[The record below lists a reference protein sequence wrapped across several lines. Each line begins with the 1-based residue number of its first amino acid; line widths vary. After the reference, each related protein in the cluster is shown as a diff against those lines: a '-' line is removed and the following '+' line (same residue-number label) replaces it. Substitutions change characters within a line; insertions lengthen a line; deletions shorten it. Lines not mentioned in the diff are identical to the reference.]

1 MKIKPAI
8 WKFLT
13 LFVFALLI
21 LNLET
26 VGLALFVDAVGLE
39 IFVLMGE
46 LQIVALF
53 GVFFHNK
60 IKPALSYIRRI
71 RLSSRFFHS
80 SSFAPA
86 ASMQLLVVSSLM
98 PLMIAQLT

>member
-21 LNLET
+21 LNPET
-26 VGLALFVDAVGLE
+26 VGLALFVDAVGLD
-39 IFVLMGE
+39 IFVLMVE

-53 GVFFHNK
+53 GVFFYNK
-60 IKPALSYIRRI
+60 IKPAFSYIRRI
-71 RLSSRFFHS
+71 RLSSRFFYS
-80 SSFAPA
+80 SSLAPA
-86 ASMQLLVVSSLM
+86 TVMHLLVLSSSL
-98 PLMIAQLT
+98 PLMIA

>member
-21 LNLET
+21 LNPET

-39 IFVLMGE
+39 IFVLMVE
-46 LQIVALF
+46 LQIVTLF
-53 GVFFHNK
+53 GIFFHNK
-60 IKPALSYIRRI
+60 IKPAFFYIRRI
-71 RLSSRFFHS
+71 RLSSRFFYS
-80 SSFAPA
+80 SSLVPA
-86 ASMQLLVVSSLM
+86 TVMHLLVLSSSL
-98 PLMIAQLT
+98 PLMIA

>member
-21 LNLET
+21 LNPET

-39 IFVLMGE
+39 IFVLMVE
-46 LQIVALF
+46 LQIVTLF
-53 GVFFHNK
+53 GIFFHNK

-71 RLSSRFFHS
+71 RLSSRFFYS
-80 SSFAPA
+80 SSLAPA
-86 ASMQLLVVSSLM
+86 TVMHLLVLSSSL
-98 PLMIAQLT
+98 PLMIF

>member
-21 LNLET
+21 LNPET

-39 IFVLMGE
+39 IFVLMVE

-71 RLSSRFFHS
+71 RLSSRFFYS
-80 SSFAPA
+80 SSLAPA
-86 ASMQLLVVSSLM
+86 NVMHLLVLSSFL
-98 PLMIAQLT
+98 PLMIACLT

>member
-21 LNLET
+21 LNPET

-39 IFVLMGE
+39 IFVLMVE

-53 GVFFHNK
+53 VVFFHNK
-60 IKPALSYIRRI
+60 IKPAFFYIRRI
-71 RLSSRFFHS
+71 RLSSRFFYS
-80 SSFAPA
+80 SSLAPA
-86 ASMQLLVVSSLM
+86 TVMHLLVLSSSL
-98 PLMIAQLT
+98 PLMIA